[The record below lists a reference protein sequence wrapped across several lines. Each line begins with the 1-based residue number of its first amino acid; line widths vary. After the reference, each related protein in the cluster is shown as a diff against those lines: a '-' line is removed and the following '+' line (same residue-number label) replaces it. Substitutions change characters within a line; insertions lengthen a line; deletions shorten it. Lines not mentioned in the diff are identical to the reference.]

1 MRRVMC
7 DHLEGLRDEGP
18 PHGGLDVLVDFL
30 DPSAGFF
37 LGYQLDAWQN
47 SSIGTL
53 GQAFCSSAPANTSK
67 YVV

>member
-1 MRRVMC
+1 MLRVVG
-7 DHLEGLRDEGP
+7 DHLERLWDEGP
-18 PHGGLDVLVDFL
+18 PHGGFDVLVDFL
-30 DPSAGFF
+30 NLSAGFF